1 MIEFA
6 EITVGHDA
14 GVGCVRCRPAHHMIG
29 SCRST
34 EEVVSDIASVVDGWD
49 WGCGPNIVLL
59 GCEAFSH
66 PDLVDIVDCAV
77 RAGVVRLSVRTNGAA
92 LADPSVAERFVLAG
106 VRRIEVT
113 LLAGSPEVHD
123 RLTGSPGSFD
133 AGITGMRAFVA
144 ASNSLGVG
152 TTVSGLVPA
161 CEHNIT
167 GLPDAILAFAQAGA
181 SIVTIDASRAKRRA
195 HVPWLQAAALTGVLN
210 TVWVSIEGVDPETL
224 GEGAAHAVPATTC
237 RGV

>member
-14 GVGCVRCRPAHHMIG
+14 GVGCVRCRPTHHMIG
-29 SCRST
+29 SCRPR
-34 EEVVSDIASVVDGWD
+34 EDIVADIGSAVDGWS

-66 PDLVDIVDCAV
+66 PDLTEVVDSAV
-77 RAGVVRLSVRTNGAA
+77 RAGVVRLSVRTDGAA
-92 LADPSVAERFVLAG
+92 LADPDAAEHFVRTG

-113 LLAGSPEVHD
+113 LLAGSSEVHD

-133 AGITGMRAFVA
+133 LAIAGMRAFAA
-144 ASNSLGVG
+144 ASSSQDVK
-152 TTVSGLVPA
+152 TTLSGLVPA

-167 GLPDAILAFAQAGA
+167 GIPDTVLAFAQAGA
-181 SIVTIDASRAKRRA
+181 SVVTVDASRAKRRA

-210 TVWVSIEGVDPETL
+210 AVWVSIEGIEPETL

-237 RGV
+237 RGA